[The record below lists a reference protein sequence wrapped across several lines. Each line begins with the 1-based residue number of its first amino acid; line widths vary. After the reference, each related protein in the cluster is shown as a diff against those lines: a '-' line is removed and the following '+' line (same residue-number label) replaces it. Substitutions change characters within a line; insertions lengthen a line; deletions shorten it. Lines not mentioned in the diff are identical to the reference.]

1 MVHTLFRLKIKKK
14 RGCDTLR
21 KTQFTLFFQRKKPHT
36 IGKRI
41 PEGNV
46 GYDFNMWSAYSLIL
60 KLDFLCMF

>member
-14 RGCDTLR
+14 RGCNTLR

-36 IGKRI
+36 IGKRM

-46 GYDFNMWSAYSLIL
+46 G
-60 KLDFLCMF
+60 